1 MRTAGRTAT
10 VRRNAAGE
18 DAADEGPNVVAG
30 RARMIPARFLPT
42 TQARRRDIV
51 ATSDL
56 FRGLPAEIVEHA
68 VAGTIERRL
77 REGEALFFKE
87 DPSEFIAIVAEGR
100 LYRILYGPRGQE
112 LIIDAVVAGETVG
125 ETALLERN
133 PRDFTAMAY
142 GPTLVLILPRRHF
155 GPLLG
160 TPALIARANDLLRER
175 LRRTVDAMEILCLH
189 QLESRLARRILS
201 MIDDGGRASG
211 FDLCGE
217 AEVELPPTQS
227 ILAAMVNVSRP
238 KLNAQLQKWR
248 RIGLTSTDRNILRI
262 HDVDALRVRAGLT
275 PRRPHALPLM
285 MRLPG

>member
-1 MRTAGRTAT
+1 M
-10 VRRNAAGE
+10 VRRNAAGGNAF
-18 DAADEGPNVVAG
+18 DDGPMGVAG
-30 RARMIPARFLPT
+30 RARMMPVRRLPMT
-42 TQARRRDIV
+42 ETRRRDIV

-68 VAGTIERRL
+68 VSGAIERRL
-77 REGEALFFKE
+77 CEGEALFFKE
-87 DPSEFIAIVAEGR
+87 DPSEFVAIVAEGR

-112 LIIDAVVAGETVG
+112 LIIDAIVAGETVG

-133 PRDFTAMAY
+133 PRSFTAMAY

-155 GPLLG
+155 GPLLD
-160 TPALIARANDLLRER
+160 TPAMIARANGLLRER

-201 MIDDGGRASG
+201 MIDGAGRASD

-248 RIGLTSTDRNILRI
+248 RIGLTSCYRNILRI
-262 HDVDALRVRAGLT
+262 HDVDALRMRAGVA
-275 PRRPHALPLM
+275 PRRAHALPLM
-285 MRLPG
+285 MRLPA